1 MGAFIGLPGAI
12 LRGLAAFLTAPAHTH
27 KWGWTFGRCV
37 QPLKGAPAGADTS
50 LRPVP
55 RFFELENE
63 HDARYS
69 AT

>member
-1 MGAFIGLPGAI
+1 MRAFIGVAGAI
-12 LRGLAAFLTAPAHTH
+12 LRRLAAFLTARTDPH

-69 AT
+69 AR